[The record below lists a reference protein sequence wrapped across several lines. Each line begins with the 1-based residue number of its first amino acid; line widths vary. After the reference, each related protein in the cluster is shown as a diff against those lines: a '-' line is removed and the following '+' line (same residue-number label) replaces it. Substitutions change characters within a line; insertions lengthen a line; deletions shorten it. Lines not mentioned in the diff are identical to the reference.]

1 MILFVDDDM
10 IYIRDYLEELSD
22 VHDVHHE
29 HSIDKAFKFII
40 ENSQKIKLL
49 VLDMMIPSGDLLK
62 DKDNDNGRRTG
73 RLFIEELKNKIDLT
87 TFPIIVFTHVNI
99 QNIQSEISGISVQ
112 KLQKE
117 DFTPYQ
123 FSLKVIEVLNS
134 TKS

>member
-10 IYIRDYLEELSD
+10 IYIQEYLEELSNF
-22 VHDVHHE
+22 HDVRHE

-73 RLFIEELKNKIDLT
+73 RLLIEELKNKVDLT

-99 QNIQSEISGISVQ
+99 QNLQSEVSGISVQ